1 MKPDPRPHP
10 EAVAALPPPLTT
22 AQRILATGLA
32 LLAALILAR
41 GRRRP
46 SPSLLFRARI
56 IL

>member
-22 AQRILATGLA
+22 AQRIFATGLA
-32 LLAALILAR
+32 LMAALILAR
-41 GRRRP
+41 GRRRAM
-46 SPSLLFRARI
+46 SGRFRATI